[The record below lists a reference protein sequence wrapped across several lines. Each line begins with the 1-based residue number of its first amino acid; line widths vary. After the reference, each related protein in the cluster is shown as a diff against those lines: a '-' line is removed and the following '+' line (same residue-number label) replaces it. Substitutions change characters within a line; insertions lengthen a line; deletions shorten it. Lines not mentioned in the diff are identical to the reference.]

1 MEKTNRSKQISIV
14 PKNAYGLR
22 TDILG
27 NVHFTL
33 KQEIIY
39 PVAGVLAIHD
49 YTTNK
54 QKFLRFPQNCHPE
67 RIVISPNRKFIAV
80 AERTNDN
87 KSMVNIYEIE
97 TLRKRKTLQLPPDC
111 PNTQIGNIC
120 FTHDSR
126 GVAVLSVEPDAF
138 LSIFSFDKNDS
149 LIIGRAS
156 NSSQQGQAIYLS
168 CNPNDATIVAVGG
181 FYMLK
186 IMNRTDKGFGQI
198 GTIKGDDLLI
208 TSMTWLSS
216 EVLAAGTAET
226 EIIFVESG
234 ELKIKQRA
242 DEIETVDLSGEGDPN
257 LVTTPAEVAGL
268 KHDHH
273 DVLCLTQFEKG
284 FLYAIHNVVHVF
296 ERETNY
302 NFRKKSIIRIPIT
315 LYEEQLY
322 KIENVAVNHEQDTIV
337 VATKHSQLYIGMLIV
352 PETLKISELVF
363 QHLGEPLHISGIIGM
378 AVCSWKPIVMTA
390 SRDLTIRVWNYE
402 TMKVELVKKYQIE
415 IGVIALHPSGFFAA
429 VGFIDLLRLLQ
440 IQLDDLKETKS
451 FNLANCT
458 QLQFSNQGHLLAA
471 AHGKSITLICIFTF
485 EIVQTLRGHNGA
497 ILSLSWS
504 TDDAILA
511 SGGNDGAIYKWN
523 VVTGE
528 RLEEVV
534 QKGIHYRSLALTADA
549 HSVYSITNTGL
560 IREVA
565 KSDIA
570 REFKIPELTPLTD
583 MALARSDAILF
594 VGSVKG
600 HLYNVQVPLVD
611 TSSGNCTNFRFFNT
625 KVTKICITYDDCTLI
640 TAADDGT
647 LIVWHILNNEG
658 KTARHAPELGR
669 CSDVLIARQ
678 ELIEKNDSISTL
690 EMRIQQQS
698 MEFQYKMKQG
708 DAFHSEQMRDIHK
721 DYCAAI
727 ENLKKKNIEMEQAHT
742 EEFNLITASIAQAKE
757 EHQKEMMDFEAQ
769 FHEKIILEYD
779 KLSSMKSKMDSM
791 REEYEVKLRRSA
803 GCLQDTIESMEADQ
817 KKMLSEKQ
825 EIIDNMLKDMD
836 RKRAEFDEY
845 CRQVDVDNDR
855 HKVELQL
862 QYEKKLQEEEE
873 NSIKWR
879 GEAGVLKKK
888 FSTLSREAEA
898 YRKEIETMQAQHG
911 KFQQSIRQHQR
922 DIEALR
928 REVAERDGTVRD
940 RDRKLFEL
948 GKKTAELDKYKQVLS
963 MKITELRAQIEP
975 KDREIK
981 ERKEF
986 ILEMEKKLDELQQHN
1001 KQYEL
1006 QLQELRDKYYG
1017 IDLELRRERNKFRNA
1032 KAQYQRVC
1040 GEIYNVSGLI
1050 QRPEELKRCVK
1061 ELCHRYGDDKEL
1073 QKSLALDEDVQ
1084 NEFLRQR
1091 EYLERM
1097 TKSAKQKA
1105 IGQRKDAGE
1114 SLKLM
1119 KENMELLAELNKLRE
1134 LLNEKQRA
1142 CTRMEALLGLS
1153 SKAISPRE
1161 AKEKLEKAVADRDAI
1176 EQQHR
1181 EQVAKLE
1188 ELIRTLSSENQ
1199 TLRAELVAQNT
1210 RPKLPPAAAGAGGK

>member
-1 MEKTNRSKQISIV
+1 MEKNNRSKQISII

-22 TDILG
+22 TDIQG

-49 YTTNK
+49 FTTNK

-67 RIVISPNRKFIAV
+67 RIVLSPNRKFIAV
-80 AERTNDN
+80 VERTNDN
-87 KSMVNIYEIE
+87 KSMVNVYEIE
-97 TLRKRKTLQLPPDC
+97 TLRKRKTLQLPADC

-156 NSSQQGQAIYLS
+156 NSSQQGQAVYLS

-181 FYMLK
+181 YYMLK

-216 EVLAAGTAET
+216 DVLAAGTAET

-234 ELKIKQRA
+234 ELKIRQRA
-242 DEIETVDLSGEGDPN
+242 DMIETVDLSGEGDTD
-257 LVTTPAEVAGL
+257 LGATTSAEVAGL
-268 KHDHH
+268 KHE
-273 DVLCLTQFEKG
+273 VLCLTQFEKG

-296 ERETNY
+296 ERESNY
-302 NFRKKSIIRIPIT
+302 NFRKKSVITVPIT
-315 LYEEQLY
+315 LYDEKQY
-322 KIENVAVNHEQDTIV
+322 KILNVAVNQEQDTIV
-337 VATKHSQLYIGMLIV
+337 VATMHSQLYIGMLIV
-352 PETLKISELVF
+352 PETLKISELLF
-363 QHLGEPLHISGIIGM
+363 QNLGEPLHISGIIGM
-378 AVCSWKPIVMTA
+378 AVCSWKPIVLTA

-451 FNLANCT
+451 FNLASCT

-471 AHGKSITLICIFTF
+471 AHGKMITLICIFTF
-485 EIVQTLRGHNGA
+485 EVVQSLKGHNGS
-497 ILSLSWS
+497 ILSLAWS
-504 TDDAILA
+504 TDDAVLV

-534 QKGIHYRSLALTADA
+534 QKGIQYRSIALTSDA

-583 MALARSDAILF
+583 MALTRSDAILF

-647 LIVWHILNNEG
+647 LIIWRILNNEG
-658 KTARHAPELGR
+658 KTARSAPELGK

-678 ELIEKNDSISTL
+678 ELIEKNESINTL

-742 EEFNLITASIAQAKE
+742 EEFNLITASIAQGKE
-757 EHQKEMMDFEAQ
+757 DHQKEMMDFEAQ
-769 FHEKIILEYD
+769 FHEKIIMEYD
-779 KLSSMKSKMDSM
+779 KLTSMKNKMDAM

-817 KKMLSEKQ
+817 KRLLNEKQ
-825 EIIDNMLKDMD
+825 EIIDNMLKDME

-922 DIEALR
+922 EIDGLR
-928 REVAERDGTVRD
+928 KELAERDGTIRD
-940 RDRKLFEL
+940 KDRKVFEL
-948 GKKTAELDKYKQVLS
+948 GKKNSELEKYKQVLS
-963 MKITELRAQIEP
+963 MKITELKAQIEP
-975 KDREIK
+975 KEREIK
-981 ERKEF
+981 EKKEF
-986 ILEMEKKLDELQQHN
+986 ILEMEKKLEELQQNN

-1006 QLQELRDKYYG
+1006 QLQELRDKYCG
-1017 IDLELRRERNKFRNA
+1017 IDLELRRERNRFRA
-1032 KAQYQRVC
+1032 SKAQYQRLC

-1050 QRPEELKRCVK
+1050 QRPEQLKRSVK
-1061 ELCHRYGDDKEL
+1061 ELCHRYSNDKEL

-1091 EYLERM
+1091 EYLERL

-1105 IGQRKDAGE
+1105 SSQRKDAGE
-1114 SLKLM
+1114 ASKLK
-1119 KENMELLAELNKLRE
+1119 KENMELLAELNMLRE
-1134 LLNEKQRA
+1134 MLNEKQRD

-1153 SKAISPRE
+1153 SKAISPRQ
-1161 AKEKLEKAVADRDAI
+1161 AKEKLEKAVADRDAL
-1176 EQQHR
+1176 EAQHR
-1181 EQVAKLE
+1181 EQMTKLE
-1188 ELIRTLSSENQ
+1188 EMVRALSNENQ
-1199 TLRAELVAQNT
+1199 TLRAEMIAQAV
-1210 RPKLPPAAAGAGGK
+1210 RKPPAPPTTPAN

>member
-1 MEKTNRSKQISIV
+1 MEKANRSKQISIV

-22 TDILG
+22 TDIMG

-39 PVAGVLAIHD
+39 PVAGVLAFHD
-49 YTTNK
+49 FVSYK
-54 QKFLRFPQNCHPE
+54 QKFLRFPQNSHPE

-87 KSMVNIYEIE
+87 KSMVNVYEIE

-168 CNPNDATIVAVGG
+168 CNPSDATIVAVGG

-242 DEIETVDLSGEGDPN
+242 DEIETVDLSGEGD
-257 LVTTPAEVAGL
+257 LEQVTTPAEVAGL

-284 FLYAIHNVVHVF
+284 FLYSIHNVVHVF

-315 LYEEQLY
+315 LYEPELY
-322 KIENVAVNHEQDTIV
+322 KICNVAVNQEQDTIV
-337 VATKHSQLYIGMLIV
+337 VATKHSQIYIGMLIV

-363 QHLGEPLHISGIIGM
+363 QHLGEPLHIRGIIGM

-440 IQLDDLKETKS
+440 IQLDDLQETKS
-451 FNLANCT
+451 FNLASCT

-471 AHGKSITLICIFTF
+471 AHGKTITLICIFTF
-485 EIVQTLRGHNGA
+485 EVVQTLKGHNGS

-534 QKGIHYRSLALTADA
+534 QKGIQYRSLALTSDA
-549 HSVYSITNTGL
+549 QSVYSITNTGL

-658 KTARHAPELGR
+658 RTARHAPELGR
-669 CSDVLIARQ
+669 CADVLIARQ
-678 ELIEKNDSISTL
+678 ELIEKNEAIATL

-698 MEFQYKMKQG
+698 AEFQYKMQQG

-727 ENLKKKNIEMEQAHT
+727 ENLKKKNIDMEQAHT

-779 KLSSMKSKMDSM
+779 KLTAMKSKMDAM

-817 KKMLSEKQ
+817 RRLVSEKQ
-825 EIIDNMLKDMD
+825 DIIDSLLKDME
-836 RKRAEFDEY
+836 RKREEFDEY

-873 NSIKWR
+873 NSMKWR

-898 YRKEIETMQAQHG
+898 YRKEIETMQSQHG
-911 KFQQSIRQHQR
+911 KFQQSIRQHQHE
-922 DIEALR
+922 IEALR
-928 REVAERDGTVRD
+928 REVSERDGTIRE
-940 RDRKLFEL
+940 RDRKVYEL
-948 GKKTAELDKYKQVLS
+948 GRKNAELEKYKQVLTL
-963 MKITELRAQIEP
+963 KISELKAQIEP
-975 KDREIK
+975 KEREIK

-986 ILEMEKKLDELQQHN
+986 IHEMEKKLEELQQLN

-1006 QLQELRDKYYG
+1006 QLQEIRDKYYG
-1017 IDLELRRERNKFRNA
+1017 LDLELRRERSRYRNA
-1032 KAQYQRVC
+1032 KAVQQRMC
-1040 GEIYNVSGLI
+1040 GEIYQVSGLI
-1050 QRPEELKRCVK
+1050 QRPEELKRSVK
-1061 ELCHRYGDDKEL
+1061 ELCHRYAEDKEM
-1073 QKSLALDEDVQ
+1073 QRSLALDEDVQ

-1097 TKSAKQKA
+1097 TSKSAKQKSA
-1105 IGQRKDAGE
+1105 QRKDGGE

-1119 KENMELLAELNKLRE
+1119 RENMELLAELNKLRE

-1176 EQQHR
+1176 EAQHR
-1181 EQVAKLE
+1181 EQISKLE
-1188 ELIRTLSSENQ
+1188 EMVRTLSAENQ
-1199 TLRAELVAQNT
+1199 TLRADMLQVQ
-1210 RPKLPPAAAGAGGK
+1210 AAARTKPNATNLK

>member
-1 MEKTNRSKQISIV
+1 MEKSSRSKQISIV

-22 TDILG
+22 TDIQG

-39 PVAGVLAIHD
+39 PVAGVLALHD
-49 YTTNK
+49 FTTNK

-67 RIVISPNRKFIAV
+67 RIVLSPNRKFIAV
-80 AERTNDN
+80 VEKTNDN
-87 KSMVNIYEIE
+87 KSMVNVYEIE
-97 TLRKRKTLQLPPDC
+97 TLRKRKTLQLPADC

-156 NSSQQGQAIYLS
+156 NSSQQGQAVYLS

-181 FYMLK
+181 YYMLK

-234 ELKIKQRA
+234 ELKIRQRA
-242 DEIETVDLSGEGDPN
+242 DLIETVDLSGEGDAD
-257 LVTTPAEVAGL
+257 LLAAPAEVAGL
-268 KHDHH
+268 KHD
-273 DVLCLTQFEKG
+273 VLCLTQFAKG

-296 ERETNY
+296 ERESNY
-302 NFRKKSIIRIPIT
+302 NFRKKSVIRVPIT
-315 LYEEQLY
+315 LYDERLY
-322 KIENVAVNHEQDTIV
+322 KIMNVAVNQEQDTIV
-337 VATKHSQLYIGMLIV
+337 VATMHSQLYIGMLIV

-363 QHLGEPLHISGIIGM
+363 QNLGEPLHISGIIGM

-451 FNLANCT
+451 FNLASCT

-471 AHGKSITLICIFTF
+471 AHGKMITLICIFTF
-485 EIVQTLRGHNGA
+485 EIVQTLKGHNGS
-497 ILSLSWS
+497 ILSLAWS
-504 TDDAILA
+504 TDDAALV

-534 QKGIHYRSLALTADA
+534 QKGIQYRAIALTSDA
-549 HSVYSITNTGL
+549 HSIYSITNTGL

-647 LIVWHILNNEG
+647 LIVWHIQNNEG
-658 KTARHAPELGR
+658 KTARHAPELGK
-669 CSDVLIARQ
+669 CADVLIERQ
-678 ELIEKNDSISTL
+678 ELIEKNESISTL

-742 EEFNLITASIAQAKE
+742 EEFNLITASIAQGKE
-757 EHQKEMMDFEAQ
+757 DHQKEMMDFEAQ
-769 FHEKIILEYD
+769 FHEKIIMEYD
-779 KLSSMKSKMDSM
+779 KLTSMKSKMDTM

-817 KKMLSEKQ
+817 KRLLADKQEVINNMLS
-825 EIIDNMLKDMD
+825 DMD

-845 CRQVDVDNDR
+845 CRQVDIDNDR

-888 FSTLSREAEA
+888 FSTLSREAET

-922 DIEALR
+922 EIDGLR
-928 REVAERDGTVRD
+928 KELAERDSTIRD
-940 RDRKLFEL
+940 KDRKVYEL
-948 GKKTAELDKYKQVLS
+948 GKKNAELEKYKQVLS
-963 MKITELRAQIEP
+963 LKIAELKAQIEP
-975 KDREIK
+975 KEREIK

-986 ILEMEKKLDELQQHN
+986 ILEMEKKLEELQQQN

-1006 QLQELRDKYYG
+1006 QLQELRDKYCG
-1017 IDLELRRERNKFRNA
+1017 VDLELRRERNRFRAA
-1032 KAQYQRVC
+1032 KAQYQRLC
-1040 GEIYNVSGLI
+1040 GEIYNVSALI
-1050 QRPEELKRCVK
+1050 QRPDELKRSVK
-1061 ELCHRYGDDKEL
+1061 DLCHRYSNDKEL

-1105 IGQRKDAGE
+1105 SGQRKDAGE
-1114 SLKLM
+1114 SLRLM

-1153 SKAISPRE
+1153 SKAISPRQ
-1161 AKEKLEKAVADRDAI
+1161 AKEKLEKAVTDRDAL
-1176 EQQHR
+1176 EAHHR
-1181 EQVAKLE
+1181 EQVTKLE
-1188 ELIRTLSSENQ
+1188 EMVRTLSNENQ
-1199 TLRAELVAQNT
+1199 TLRAELATTQSTGPRITN
-1210 RPKLPPAAAGAGGK
+1210 GNNAGGK

>member
-1 MEKTNRSKQISIV
+1 MEKNSRSKQISII

-22 TDILG
+22 TDIQG

-49 YTTNK
+49 FTTNK

-67 RIVISPNRKFIAV
+67 RIVLSPNRKFIAV
-80 AERTNDN
+80 VERNNDN
-87 KSMVNIYEIE
+87 KSMVNVYEID
-97 TLRKRKTLQLPPDC
+97 TLRKRKTLQLPADC

-156 NSSQQGQAIYLS
+156 NSSQQGQAVYLS

-181 FYMLK
+181 YYMLK

-216 EVLAAGTAET
+216 DVLAAGTAET

-234 ELKIKQRA
+234 ELKIRQRA
-242 DEIETVDLSGEGDPN
+242 DLIETVDLSGEGDTD
-257 LVTTPAEVAGL
+257 LGATAAEVAER
-268 KHDHH
+268 KHE
-273 DVLCLTQFEKG
+273 VLCLTQFEKG

-296 ERETNY
+296 ERESNY
-302 NFRKKSIIRIPIT
+302 NFRKKSIIRVPIT
-315 LYEEQLY
+315 LYDEPQY
-322 KIENVAVNHEQDTIV
+322 KIVNVAVNHEQDTIV
-337 VATKHSQLYIGMLIV
+337 VATLHSQLYIGMLIV

-363 QHLGEPLHISGIIGM
+363 QNLGEPLHISGIIGM

-451 FNLANCT
+451 FNLASCT
-458 QLQFSNQGHLLAA
+458 QLEFSNQGHLLAA
-471 AHGKSITLICIFTF
+471 AHGKMITLICIFTF
-485 EIVQTLRGHNGA
+485 EVVQSLKGHNGS
-497 ILSLSWS
+497 ILSLAWS
-504 TDDAILA
+504 TDDAVLV

-534 QKGIHYRSLALTADA
+534 QKGIHYRSIALTSDA

-647 LIVWHILNNEG
+647 LIIWRILNNEG
-658 KTARHAPELGR
+658 KTARQAPELGR
-669 CSDVLIARQ
+669 CADVLIARQ
-678 ELIEKNDSISTL
+678 ELIEKNESINTL

-698 MEFQYKMKQG
+698 MEFAYKMKQG

-742 EEFNLITASIAQAKE
+742 EEFNLITASIAQGKE
-757 EHQKEMMDFEAQ
+757 DHQKEMMDFEAQ
-769 FHEKIILEYD
+769 FHEKIIMEYD
-779 KLSSMKSKMDSM
+779 KLTSMKNKMDAM

-817 KKMLSEKQ
+817 KRLLSEKQ
-825 EIIDNMLKDMD
+825 DIIDNLLKDMD

-862 QYEKKLQEEEE
+862 QYEKRLQEEEE

-888 FSTLSREAEA
+888 FSTLSRESEA

-922 DIEALR
+922 EIEALR
-928 REVAERDGTVRD
+928 KELAERDSTIRD
-940 RDRKLFEL
+940 KDRRVFEL
-948 GKKTAELDKYKQVLS
+948 GKKNSELEKYKQVLS
-963 MKITELRAQIEP
+963 MKITELKAQIEP
-975 KDREIK
+975 KEREIK
-981 ERKEF
+981 EKKEF
-986 ILEMEKKLDELQQHN
+986 ILEMEKKLEELQQNN
-1001 KQYEL
+1001 KQLEL
-1006 QLQELRDKYYG
+1006 QLQELRDKYVG
-1017 IDLELRRERNKFRNA
+1017 IDLELRRERNRFRA
-1032 KAQYQRVC
+1032 SKAQYQRLC

-1050 QRPEELKRCVK
+1050 QRPELLKRSVK
-1061 ELCHRYGDDKEL
+1061 ELCHRYSNDKEL

-1105 IGQRKDAGE
+1105 SGQRKDGGE
-1114 SLKLM
+1114 SLKLK
-1119 KENMELLAELNKLRE
+1119 KENMELLAELNALRE
-1134 LLNEKQRA
+1134 LLNEKQRD

-1153 SKAISPRE
+1153 SKAISPRQ
-1161 AKEKLEKAVADRDAI
+1161 AKEKLEKAVAVSSRHI
-1176 EQQHR
+1176 VHIVRLNMYNLR
-1181 EQVAKLE
+1181 ELLARL
-1188 ELIRTLSSENQ
+1188 
-1199 TLRAELVAQNT
+1199 
-1210 RPKLPPAAAGAGGK
+1210 GGGSV